1 MPVAVVL
8 ADETPARAR
17 VEGALRAAPGEWSAR
32 HAGGLEEL
40 RPALAAGRCDV
51 VVAADRQATSAHA
64 ALQRIR
70 PDLPFLFDAGAPAR
84 DDRVALLRAG
94 ARDVDLGD
102 AEAAGAILAAV
113 VGTAAARHPRRD
125 EKRAWLSFRD
135 SLTGLADGRAVG
147 RHVDRAVARARRH
160 SLQIALVH
168 VDVEG
173 LDDADEGD
181 AAAAQLACRV
191 AERVEEVVRATDV
204 VAREGGGCFVVLL
217 ADVDGDADVAA
228 ARVAGALRSR
238 LGEPFVLEGQEHRLA
253 VRAGIACWPRDA
265 AHGPGLA
272 PAARAAAH
280 DGETPKAALPAKRRS
295 AAPAVS
301 RAERA
306 ALDHLLDD
314 RAVTPVFQ
322 PVVDLDTGDTVAY
335 EALARGPRGTTLERP
350 DRLFALARRVGRLDE
365 LDWLCRVS
373 ALRAAADAG
382 LRSPATLFVNVE
394 PATLGAPCPPGLRD
408 DWARGAPGL
417 KVVLEITERAI
428 TARPA
433 ELLRVAE
440 EVRRHGWGI
449 ALDDVGADSRSLAL
463 LPFVRPDI
471 VKLDLRLLHEQTTV
485 GTADIVNA
493 VGAHAERSSALVLA
507 EGIETPQQ
515 ADLARAMGARLGQGW
530 LFGRPGP
537 LPSPP
542 RVPTRGLPLAGDP
555 HRPSGDT
562 PYTVV
567 ASARPVRRADKGLL
581 LTISRALESQAAGLG
596 PTGVLLAAF
605 QDVTRFS
612 AATRARYEEM
622 ARRAAL
628 VAAFGV
634 GMDAQPLRSVRG
646 AALAADDAL
655 TGEWSVVL
663 VGPHFAAAL
672 AAVDL
677 GDDGPDERRRFDFS
691 MTYERDLVLAAAETL
706 LARVRAPATKAPAPA
721 TGAPVTSGG
730 GAVAVTGAQAGTR
743 SARV

>member
-1 MPVAVVL
+1 M
-8 ADETPARAR
+8 
-17 VEGALRAAPGEWSAR
+17 
-32 HAGGLEEL
+32 
-40 RPALAAGRCDV
+40 
-51 VVAADRQATSAHA
+51 
-64 ALQRIR
+64 
-70 PDLPFLFDAGAPAR
+70 
-84 DDRVALLRAG
+84 
-94 ARDVDLGD
+94 
-102 AEAAGAILAAV
+102 
-113 VGTAAARHPRRD
+113 VG
-125 EKRAWLSFRD
+125 
-135 SLTGLADGRAVG
+135 
-147 RHVDRAVARARRH
+147 
-160 SLQIALVH
+160 
-168 VDVEG
+168 
-173 LDDADEGD
+173 
-181 AAAAQLACRV
+181 
-191 AERVEEVVRATDV
+191 
-204 VAREGGGCFVVLL
+204 
-217 ADVDGDADVAA
+217 
-228 ARVAGALRSR
+228 
-238 LGEPFVLEGQEHRLA
+238 
-253 VRAGIACWPRDA
+253 
-265 AHGPGLA
+265 
-272 PAARAAAH
+272 
-280 DGETPKAALPAKRRS
+280 
-295 AAPAVS
+295 

-306 ALDHLLDD
+306 ALDRLLDD
-314 RAVTPVFQ
+314 RGVTPVFH

-335 EALARGPRGTTLERP
+335 EALARGPRGTLLERP

-408 DWARGAPGL
+408 DWERGAPGL
-417 KVVLEITERAI
+417 RVVLEITERAV

-433 ELLRVAE
+433 ELLRVVE
-440 EVRRHGWGI
+440 EARRRGWGI
-449 ALDDVGADSRSLAL
+449 ALDDVGADTRSLAL
-463 LPFVRPDI
+463 LPFVRPDV

-493 VGAHAERSSALVLA
+493 VGAHAERTGALVLA
-507 EGIETPQQ
+507 EGIETAGQ

-542 RVPTRGLPLAGDP
+542 SAPARGLPLAGAP

-567 ASARPVRRADKGLL
+567 ASSRPVRRADKSLL

-605 QDVTRFS
+605 QDVTRFG
-612 AATRARYEEM
+612 AATRVRYREM

-677 GDDGPDERRRFDFS
+677 GDDGPDERRRFDFVI
-691 MTYERDLVLAAAETL
+691 TYERELVLAAAETL
-706 LARVRAPATKAPAPA
+706 LARVRSPAPRA
-721 TGAPVTSGG
+721 SGTAG
-730 GAVAVTGAQAGTR
+730 DGAVAVAGAQPGTR